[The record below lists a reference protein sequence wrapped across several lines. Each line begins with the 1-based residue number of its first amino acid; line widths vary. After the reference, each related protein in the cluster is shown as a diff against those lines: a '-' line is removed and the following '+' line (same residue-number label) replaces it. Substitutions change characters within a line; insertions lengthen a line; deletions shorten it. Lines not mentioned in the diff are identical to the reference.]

1 MCGTNDEREAA
12 ASLVTPTGSG
22 GIAVIEVRGHRAG
35 DVVAAVFAPK
45 SARDWLSE
53 PAGRLHYG
61 HVRDGEDIV
70 DEVLV
75 RLAPRGGGAGAV
87 EVNCHGGIVTA
98 AEVMRL
104 LVEAGAVELP
114 PAAFGDRAAADA
126 GLDTV
131 RAAALRLLPAAET
144 RLAARVLC
152 DQLDGAMSR
161 AVKAIDLAAPDASGR
176 LGLLAASAEF
186 GKALTRPRRVAL
198 VGSPNAGKSTLFNA
212 LVGHNRTIVSAAPG
226 TTRDFIN
233 EFIALG
239 GYPLELIDTAGLRR
253 HGGII
258 EMKGVE
264 ATWGVVSEADLI
276 VIVADSSRAMADSE
290 RELTRAM
297 SPRGPILALN
307 KSDIAAAP
315 QEQADAAGATVCV
328 VSALTGDGL
337 PELESAIL
345 ERLPAPAAYPP
356 GAAVTLTE
364 EHENAL
370 REASARCRSG
380 QAALAADALAAL
392 LT

>member
-1 MCGTNDEREAA
+1 MNDEKQAA
-12 ASLVTPTGSG
+12 ASLVTPPGSG
-22 GIAVIEVRGHRAG
+22 GIAVIDVRGPGAG
-35 DVVAAVFAPK
+35 EIVAAVFAPK
-45 SARDWLSE
+45 SGRDWLAE

-61 HVRDGEDIV
+61 HVRDGGEIV

-75 RLAPRGGGAGAV
+75 RLAARGDGAGAV
-87 EVNCHGGIVTA
+87 EVNCHGGIVA
-98 AEVMRL
+98 AGEVMRL

-114 PAAFGDRAAADA
+114 PAAFADRAAADA
-126 GLDTV
+126 GLDRV
-131 RAAALRLLPAAET
+131 QAAALERLPAAET
-144 RLAARVLC
+144 RLAVRVLC
-152 DQLDGAMSR
+152 DQLDGALSR
-161 AVKAIDLAAPDASGR
+161 AVDAIDLAAPDAAGR
-176 LGLLAASAEF
+176 LDSLAASAGF

-264 ATWGVVSEADLI
+264 ATWGVVSDADLI
-276 VIVADSSRAMADSE
+276 VIVADGSRAMTDSE
-290 RELTRAM
+290 RELARAM
-297 SPRGPILALN
+297 LPRAPILALN

-315 QEQADAAGATVCV
+315 NEWPDAGGAIACI

-337 PELESAIL
+337 PELERVIL
-345 ERLPAPAAYPP
+345 QRFPDPAAYPP
-356 GAAVTLTE
+356 GAAVALTE

-370 REASARCRSG
+370 EQAGARCRSG
-380 QAALAADALAAL
+380 QAGLAAAELAAL
-392 LT
+392 LA